1 MCWTSKEARVTIFR
15 WWNLRTTT
23 AIKKV
28 LGWDLMRHYME
39 GPVDHRRVG
48 WKRARA
54 ACLGRRLF
62 GNYRE
67 DSTHP
72 REATHGA
79 K

>member
-1 MCWTSKEARVTIFR
+1 
-15 WWNLRTTT
+15 
-23 AIKKV
+23 
-28 LGWDLMRHYME
+28 ME

-48 WKRARA
+48 WKQARV

-72 REATHGA
+72 GEATHGS